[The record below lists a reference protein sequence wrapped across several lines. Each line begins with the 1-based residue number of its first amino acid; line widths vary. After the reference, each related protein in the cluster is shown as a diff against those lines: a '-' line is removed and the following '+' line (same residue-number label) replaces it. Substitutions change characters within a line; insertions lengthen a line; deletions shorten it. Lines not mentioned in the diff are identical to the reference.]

1 MTSPIRLDGTI
12 FSISVR
18 SFFTFLSAL
27 IFSVGIFLLISA
39 LTDVISYNLFDL
51 PMRSDVQVLL
61 NENRSIIGLSIYMII
76 FTMFFPS
83 KSFRKNASIGKFS
96 FLRYLGYFELLLL
109 FTVPLIFFDPFT
121 IERSALAL
129 LFMFIFMLSLYISSR
144 SENSKH
150 NVRLNESIGITSQ
163 SAKVYARVASGAFE
177 ILSFFPE
184 LIMVLALTVLATD
197 WQFLILPMIM
207 ILISRYFYGRR
218 RGEIAYTEF
227 TNYVRQV
234 SYILFAYVAILTF
247 MVDRGIYITLPF
259 TLSLQQNNTILFILL
274 LISSSLT
281 VLIIGNLRKIRI
293 PTIRFKRG

>member
-109 FTVPLIFFDPFT
+109 FTVPLIF
-121 IERSALAL
+121 
-129 LFMFIFMLSLYISSR
+129 
-144 SENSKH
+144 
-150 NVRLNESIGITSQ
+150 
-163 SAKVYARVASGAFE
+163 
-177 ILSFFPE
+177 
-184 LIMVLALTVLATD
+184 
-197 WQFLILPMIM
+197 LIL
-207 ILISRYFYGRR
+207 F
-218 RGEIAYTEF
+218 
-227 TNYVRQV
+227 
-234 SYILFAYVAILTF
+234 
-247 MVDRGIYITLPF
+247 
-259 TLSLQQNNTILFILL
+259 LL
-274 LISSSLT
+274 
-281 VLIIGNLRKIRI
+281 KDQH
-293 PTIRFKRG
+293 